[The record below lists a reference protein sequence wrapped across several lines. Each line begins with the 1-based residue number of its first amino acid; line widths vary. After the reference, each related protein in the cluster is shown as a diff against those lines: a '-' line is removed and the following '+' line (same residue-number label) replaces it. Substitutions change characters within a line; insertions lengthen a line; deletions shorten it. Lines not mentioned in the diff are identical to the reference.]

1 MKIIDALNTS
11 ITVAKVALFNELDSK
26 AVDVIQKLHEGY
38 GKDNGGVNFKNI
50 EHSRKLVAGS
60 VLALKENPNMF
71 KLASNRIKQ
80 ELQAH
85 KTHIKNYEDNLK
97 EGILDID
104 EASMAIAKLKA
115 AHSMGY
121 KWHKDIPEESDERVE
136 LESRAKKIYDEDA
149 AKEKA
154 EMETPK

>member
-11 ITVAKVALFNELDSK
+11 IESAKAALFES
-26 AVDVIQKLHEGY
+26 
-38 GKDNGGVNFKNI
+38 
-50 EHSRKLVAGS
+50 
-60 VLALKENPNMF
+60 
-71 KLASNRIKQ
+71 
-80 ELQAH
+80 
-85 KTHIKNYEDNLK
+85 
-97 EGILDID
+97 LDIKAMD
-104 EASMAIAKLKA
+104 ALSGAAINEASMAIAKLKA

-121 KWHKDIPEESDERVE
+121 KWHKDIPEESDERME